1 MILHKTLRLPSYV
14 STLLL
19 VALAIAVGISLAF
32 TTAILTPAMAAD
44 GNKDENR
51 IVAVGGSVTE
61 IVYALGEGDRLIARD
76 TTSTYP
82 AEAASL
88 PDVGYIRRLSPEG
101 VLSVNPD
108 RVLMLEGSGPRQTL
122 TLLEEAGVPIT
133 TIPEEFTGEGI
144 VKKVLAIGDAL
155 GVPEKASELSAKL
168 KADLAKAKAASASK
182 TKDVRVLFI
191 LSMGSGRILASGTGT
206 GADSILKLAG
216 AENVLSDF
224 EGYKQVSEEA
234 VLKAAPDIILMM
246 ARGGNHQDTLEQVL
260 GNPSIALTPAGA
272 NRRLIR
278 MDGLLLLGFGPRTA
292 EAVRELAEQI
302 AAFEIAPG
310 DRS

>member
-1 MILHKTLRLPSYV
+1 MTLHNKLRLPPLV

-19 VALAIAVGISLAF
+19 IALMVAVAVSLAF
-32 TTAILTPAMAAD
+32 TAAILTPSMAAD
-44 GNKDENR
+44 GNKDETR

-76 TTSTYP
+76 TTSTHP
-82 AEAASL
+82 AEAAAL

-108 RVLMLEGSGPRQTL
+108 RVLMLEGSGPQQTL
-122 TLLEEAGVPIT
+122 DLLKEAGVPIT

-144 VKKVLAIGDAL
+144 VKKVQAVGDAL
-155 GVPEKASELSAKL
+155 GVPDKAS
-168 KADLAKAKAASASK
+168 DLAARLNAELEKAKAASASK
-182 TKDVRVLFI
+182 TRDVRVLFI
-191 LSMGSGRILASGTGT
+191 LSLGSGRILASGTGT
-206 GADSILKLAG
+206 GADSILRLAG
-216 AENVLSDF
+216 AENVLTGF

-246 ARGGNHQDTLEQVL
+246 ERAGNHRQTREEVL
-260 GNPSIALTPAGA
+260 GHPTIALTPAGA
-272 NRRLIR
+272 NGRLIA
-278 MDGLLLLGFGPRTA
+278 MNGLLLLGFGPRTA
-292 EAVRELAEQI
+292 EAVRELAEKI